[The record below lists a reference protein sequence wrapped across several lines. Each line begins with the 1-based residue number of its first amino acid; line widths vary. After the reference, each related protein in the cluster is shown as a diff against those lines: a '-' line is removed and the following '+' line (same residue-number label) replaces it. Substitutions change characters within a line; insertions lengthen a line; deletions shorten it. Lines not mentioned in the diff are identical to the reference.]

1 MFVEGLVF
9 ITTSEETAASFLTG
23 SAIATFGAEVTPLE
37 GAAFSTT
44 ALTPFI
50 AIIAAL
56 STFIAVE
63 AVFASLEISA
73 VFVATAAVSILFT
86 AVLVKA
92 VVHRAVGAVIITG
105 VVATGLEAFL
115 LCHLTAFGIGLDA
128 ASCCAMVVEASV
140 EEDVFAQLA
149 LQGTII

>member
-9 ITTSEETAASFLTG
+9 ITTSEEAAAGFLTC
-23 SAIATFGAEVTPLE
+23 SAVATFGAEVTPLE

-44 ALTPFI
+44 ALTSFI
-50 AIIAAL
+50 AIIA
-56 STFIAVE
+56 SFPTFVAVE

-73 VFVATAAVSILFT
+73 VFVATTAVSILFT
-86 AVLVKA
+86 AVFVKA

-105 VVATGLEAFL
+105 VVTTGLEAL
-115 LCHLTAFGIGLDA
+115 LFCHLTAFGIGLDA
-128 ASCCAMVVEASV
+128 ASCCAMFVEAPV